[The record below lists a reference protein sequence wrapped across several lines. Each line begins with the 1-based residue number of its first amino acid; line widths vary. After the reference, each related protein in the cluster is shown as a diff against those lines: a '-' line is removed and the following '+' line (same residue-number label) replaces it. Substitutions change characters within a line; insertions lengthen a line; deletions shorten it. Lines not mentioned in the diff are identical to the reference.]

1 MKKIITHSDKGEAL
15 ASQLTENGLEADII
29 RSPKNYQQLLEENE
43 ALIFIGSLGICV
55 REISPF
61 IQSKTT
67 DPAVINID
75 INGQYVQPVIS
86 GHLGGAN
93 KLSKEIAGLTG
104 GLPVITTVSDTS
116 DLWALDNLPAQF
128 NWKIEPTGNLTQLTA
143 AFVNMEKTALLLEVR
158 DKGTLYME
166 TSVPRHV
173 DIFYSAKEISPENYK
188 LIIAVT
194 PYMYELGDSVIYYRP
209 PSIHLGLGSQRG
221 INNHKFIDDL
231 REALKA
237 NKISPLSIASI
248 ATVEMKKDE
257 EAFNVLSEEWD
268 VPLYSY
274 DNTALSNYKT
284 STPSQK
290 VEEITGCGSVSEA
303 AAMHSSENKLAFS
316 KTKRKIDNKYY
327 TVAGAIDPKME
338 RKGFV
343 EFVGAGPGDPE
354 LISVKGKKFL
364 KTADL
369 ILYAG
374 SLVPKELT
382 SFAKKGCV
390 VKSSANMDLQT
401 QIDTMK
407 SFYDRGLFIVRL
419 HTGDPC
425 VYGAIQEQM
434 TELDKLNMNYHITPG
449 ISSFQ
454 AAASA
459 LKSQFTIPEEVQ
471 SIILT
476 RGEGRTPVPEK
487 EKLHKLAASQST
499 MCIFL
504 SASLVEKVQSELEVH
519 YPPETPVAICYKL
532 TWKDEKIYRCTLATM
547 TETIRKNHI
556 KMTTLIAVGKAID
569 NRSGKSKLYDTNF
582 SHAYRQQKQE

>member
-1 MKKIITHSDKGEAL
+1 MKTIITHSDKGETL
-15 ASQLTENGLEADII
+15 ASQLVANGLDADIR
-29 RSPKNYQQLLEENE
+29 RSPKNYQQLWEESE

-61 IQSKTT
+61 IRSKKT
-67 DPAVINID
+67 DPAVINTD
-75 INGQYVQPVIS
+75 IHGQYVQPVIS

-93 KLSKEIAGLTG
+93 KLSREIAGLTG
-104 GLPVITTVSDTS
+104 GLPILTTVSDTS

-128 NWKIEPTGNLTQLTA
+128 NWKIEPAGNLNTLTA

-158 DKGTLYME
+158 EKGTLYLE
-166 TSVPRHV
+166 NSVPQHV
-173 DIFYSAKEISPENYK
+173 DIYYNAKEISPEDYT

-194 PYMYELGDSVIYYRP
+194 PYIYDLGDSVIYYRP
-209 PSIHLGLGSQRG
+209 PAVHLGLGAQRE
-221 INNHKFIDDL
+221 INPQKITGDL
-231 REALKA
+231 REALA
-237 NKISPLSIASI
+237 ENTISPLSVVSI
-248 ATVEMKKDE
+248 ATIDIKKDE
-257 EAFNVLSEEWD
+257 EAFNVLSTEWNI
-268 VPLYSY
+268 PLHAY
-274 DNTALSNYKT
+274 DETALSQYKT
-284 STPSQK
+284 TTPSQK
-290 VEEITGCGSVSEA
+290 VAEITGSGSVSEA
-303 AAMHSSENKLAFS
+303 AAMHTAQNNLVLT

-327 TVAGAIDPKME
+327 TVAAAIDPGVE

-354 LISVKGKKFL
+354 LISVKGKNL
-364 KTADL
+364 LQTADL

-374 SLVPKELT
+374 SLVPKDLT
-382 SFAKKGCV
+382 FFGKEGCV
-390 VKSSANMDLQT
+390 VKSSAGMDLQT
-401 QIDTMK
+401 QINTMK

-434 TELDKLNMNYHITPG
+434 TELDRLNIDYHITPG

-454 AAASA
+454 AAAAA
-459 LKSQFTIPEEVQ
+459 LKSQLTIAEEVQ

-476 RGEGRTPVPEK
+476 RGEGRTPMPEK

-519 YPPETPVAICYKL
+519 YPPETPVAVCYKL
-532 TWKDEKIYRCTLATM
+532 TWEDEKIYRCTLSTM
-547 TETIRKNHI
+547 TETIRNNNI
-556 KMTTLIAVGKAID
+556 RMTTLIVVGKAID
-569 NRSGKSKLYDTNF
+569 NRSGKSKLYDKNF
-582 SHAYRQQKQE
+582 SHAYRQQKQ